1 MSQGVKIMIRKCAE
15 FCWVNVSIL
24 RTLSLQKILMA
35 VMLLLTANSTFA
47 AVLQDVNYA
56 VLPGNRVQIRL
67 TMSESVNV
75 SREFTT
81 DNPARISMDFEGLS
95 SALAKRNMRI
105 DAGDVLGVTAVEAQG
120 KVRIV
125 VALLQMSS
133 YTTSQ
138 QGSDFVITI
147 GSGSSSIYDEPE
159 ASSIAKTSSASS
171 SSMSSTSNNRISGL
185 DFRRGTGGEGQ
196 VILNLSSADVSVDLR
211 QEGRKV
217 IADFFDTSM
226 TASLL
231 RKLDVIDFATPATFI
246 QTTRIGNK
254 IRLTIDTENDFEY
267 LAYQTDTMF
276 TIELKPLTKH
286 EAEKLR
292 ADKNQYT
299 GERLSLMFQDIE
311 IRAVLQIIAQ
321 HTGLN
326 LVASDTV
333 RGNLTLRLQNVPW
346 DQALDIIL
354 KTKGL
359 DKRIDGNV
367 MLVAPAQEIAARE
380 EAELES
386 SRKVAELAPLRTE
399 LIQINYAKASE
410 IASLLKAAEN
420 SLLSERG
427 SVSVDERTNTLL
439 VQDTADKLEEV
450 RELSRKLDV
459 PVRQVQIESRIVT
472 ASSGWTEELGVQWG
486 ATKIRSETTLSGS
499 LPASNDLNAQIG
511 SGTTDLSDSLN
522 VSLPVAGAAGS
533 FGLTYAN
540 LSKGLIL
547 DLELSA
553 LENENRGEVIA
564 SPRVITANQKEAHI
578 EAGEE
583 IPFQN
588 ATSSGATSVQFK
600 KAVLSLTVTPQITPD
615 DRIILDLT
623 VTQDTRGEDT
633 PSGPAI
639 NTQQVT
645 TQVLVDNGQTVV
657 LGGIY
662 QQRTNRDE
670 TKVPFF
676 GDIPGLGWM
685 FTHKADTRAKQELLI
700 FVTPKI
706 LKESLK

>member
-1 MSQGVKIMIRKCAE
+1 MKS
-15 FCWVNVSIL
+15 N
-24 RTLSLQKILMA
+24 RTGYKSLSRNLQ
-35 VMLLLTANSTFA
+35 LLASLFLVLASTQTLLA
-47 AVLQDVNYA
+47 AVLQDVSYA
-56 VLPGNRVQIRL
+56 VLPGNRVEIRL
-67 TMSESVNV
+67 AMSEETMP

-81 DNPARISMDFEGLS
+81 NNPARISLDFDNTS
-95 SALAKRNMRI
+95 SALAKRNTRI
-105 DAGDVLGVTAVEAQG
+105 DTGNVVGVTAVEAG
-120 KVRIV
+120 SKTRVV
-125 VALLQMSS
+125 VALLEMSAYQAYS
-133 YTTSQ
+133 E
-138 QGSDFVITI
+138 GNDFVITI
-147 GSGSSSIYDEPE
+147 GSGGSTSIYNEPT
-159 ASSIAKTSSASS
+159 TSSG
-171 SSMSSTSNNRISGL
+171 SSTEKTMSGGISSV

-196 VILNLSSADVSVDLR
+196 IILSLPDSNVSVDLR

-217 IADFFDTSM
+217 IADFYD
-226 TASLL
+226 ASIQEALL
-231 RKLDVIDFATPATFI
+231 RKLDVIDFGTPATYI
-246 QTTRIGNK
+246 QTSRFSDK
-254 IRLTIDTENDFEY
+254 VRVTIDTISEFEY
-267 LAYQTDTMF
+267 LAYQTDNQF
-276 TIELKPLTKH
+276 TIELKPLTEA
-286 EAEKLR
+286 EAEKIR
-292 ADKNQYT
+292 DDKNLYV

-311 IRAVLQIIAQ
+311 VRAVLQIIAQ

-380 EAELES
+380 KMELEAS
-386 SRKVAELAPLRTE
+386 KQVSELAPSRTE
-399 LIQINYAKASE
+399 LIQVNYAMASE
-410 IASLLKAAEN
+410 IATLLKAKENTLLSTRGSVTVDDRTN
-420 SLLSERG
+420 SLL
-427 SVSVDERTNTLL
+427 VH
-439 VQDTADKLEEV
+439 DTADKLEEI
-450 RELSRKLDV
+450 RDLTNKLDV

-486 ATKIRSETTLSGS
+486 MTKIQSEATLSGS
-499 LPASNDLNAQIG
+499 LAASNDLNSQIG
-511 SGTTDLSDSLN
+511 DGDANLGDTLN
-522 VSLPVAGAAGS
+522 VSLPVANAAGS
-533 FGLTYAN
+533 FGISYAN
-540 LSKGLIL
+540 LSDGLLL

-564 SPRVITANQKEAHI
+564 SPRVITANQKEAMI

-633 PSGPAI
+633 ISGPAI

-670 TKVPFF
+670 TKVPLL
-676 GDIPGLGWM
+676 GDIPWLGWL
-685 FTHKADTRAKQELLI
+685 FRTQSDVKAKQELLI

-706 LKESLK
+706 LKDNMN

>member
-1 MSQGVKIMIRKCAE
+1 
-15 FCWVNVSIL
+15 
-24 RTLSLQKILMA
+24 
-35 VMLLLTANSTFA
+35 
-47 AVLQDVNYA
+47 
-56 VLPGNRVQIRL
+56 
-67 TMSESVNV
+67 
-75 SREFTT
+75 
-81 DNPARISMDFEGLS
+81 
-95 SALAKRNMRI
+95 
-105 DAGDVLGVTAVEAQG
+105 
-120 KVRIV
+120 
-125 VALLQMSS
+125 MSS
-133 YTTSQ
+133 GKS
-138 QGSDFVITI
+138 I
-147 GSGSSSIYDEPE
+147 SS
-159 ASSIAKTSSASS
+159 
-171 SSMSSTSNNRISGL
+171 L

-196 VILNLSSADVSVDLR
+196 VILNLADSDISVDLR

-217 IADFFDTSM
+217 IADFFGADM
-226 TASLL
+226 QDSLL
-231 RKLDVIDFATPATFI
+231 RKLDVVDFGTPATTI
-246 QTTRIGNK
+246 QTSRMSDM
-254 IRLTIDTENDFEY
+254 IRVSIDTVNDFEY
-267 LAYQTDTMF
+267 LAYQTDNMF
-276 TIELKPLTKH
+276 TIELKPLTKR

-292 ADKNQYT
+292 EDKNLYV

-311 IRAVLQIIAQ
+311 VRAVLQIIAQ

-380 EAELES
+380 KAELEAS
-386 SRKVAELAPLRTE
+386 KQVAELAPLRTE

-410 IASLLKAAEN
+410 IAVLLKAPEN

-427 SVSVDERTNTLL
+427 SVTVDERTNSLL
-439 VQDTADKLEEV
+439 VNDTADKLEDI
-450 RELSRKLDV
+450 RDLTNQLDV

-472 ASSGWTEELGVQWG
+472 ASSGWTEEIGVQWG
-486 ATKIRSETTLSGS
+486 TTKIRSEATFSGS
-499 LPASNDLNAQIG
+499 LAGSNDLNSQIG
-511 SGTTDLSDSLN
+511 DGEANLGDTLN
-522 VSLPVAGAAGS
+522 VSLPVSNAAGA
-533 FGLTYAN
+533 FGISYAN
-540 LSKGLIL
+540 LSKGLLL

-564 SPRVITANQKEAHI
+564 SPRVITANQKEAMI

-588 ATSSGATSVQFK
+588 ATSSGATAVQFK

-633 PSGPAI
+633 ISGPAI

-670 TKVPFF
+670 TKVPLL
-676 GDIPGLGWM
+676 GDIPWLGWL
-685 FTHKADTRAKQELLI
+685 FRTQSDVNAKQELLI

-706 LKESLK
+706 LKDNMN

>member
-1 MSQGVKIMIRKCAE
+1 MSQGVIIMIRKCAE
-15 FCWVNVSIL
+15 SCLTRVFSQGS
-24 RTLSLQKILMA
+24 LSLQKLMVA
-35 VMLLLTANSTFA
+35 VLLLMSVNSVMA
-47 AVLQDVNYA
+47 AVLEDISYA
-56 VLPGNRVQIRL
+56 VLPGNRVEIRL
-67 TMSESVNV
+67 SMTEAVGV
-75 SREFTT
+75 SSEFTT
-81 DNPARISMDFEGLS
+81 NNPARISMDFVGLS
-95 SALAKRNMRI
+95 SALTKKNTRI
-105 DAGDVLGVTAVEAQG
+105 DSGEVIGVTAVEVQG
-120 KVRIV
+120 KMRVV
-125 VALLQMSS
+125 VALLEMDAYSTRQE
-133 YTTSQ
+133 
-138 QGSDFVITI
+138 GNDFVITI
-147 GSGSSSIYDEPE
+147 GSDSGKSSNYQEPT
-159 ASSIAKTSSASS
+159 SMTNSYSSSASNS
-171 SSMSSTSNNRISGL
+171 ISGL
-185 DFRRGTGGEGQ
+185 DFRRGTAGEGQ
-196 VILNLSSADVSVDLR
+196 IILNLSNTDVSVDLR

-217 IADFFDTSM
+217 IADFVDTGM
-226 TASLL
+226 ADSLL
-231 RKLDVIDFATPATFI
+231 RKLDVIDFATPASYI
-246 QTTRIGNK
+246 QTVRMGNN

-267 LAYQTDTMF
+267 LAYQTDNSF
-276 TIELKPLTKH
+276 TIELKPLTER

-292 ADKNQYT
+292 DEKKQFI

-321 HTGLN
+321 HSNLN

-367 MLVAPAQEIAARE
+367 MLVAPAKEISDRE
-380 EAELES
+380 EQELNALQEVEKLS
-386 SRKVAELAPLRTE
+386 PLRTE
-399 LIQINYAKASE
+399 LIQINYAEAE
-410 IASLLKAAEN
+410 DIASLLKASDN

-427 SVSVDERTNTLL
+427 SVSVDSRTNSLL
-439 VQDTADKLEEV
+439 VQDTASKLAEV
-450 RELSRKLDV
+450 RDLAKELDR

-472 ASSGWTEELGVQWG
+472 ASSGWTEELGVRWG
-486 ATKIRSETTLSGS
+486 ATKIRSETSLSGS
-499 LPASNDLNAQIG
+499 LEGANDLNAQTG
-511 SGTTDLSDSLN
+511 SGTADLADTLN

-533 FGLTYAN
+533 FGMTFAN

-553 LENENRGEVIA
+553 LESENRGEVVA
-564 SPRVITANQKEAHI
+564 SPRVITANQKEASI

-623 VTQDTRGEDT
+623 VTQDTRGENT
-633 PSGPAI
+633 ISGPAI
-639 NTQQVT
+639 NTQKVT

-676 GDIPGLGWM
+676 GDLPGIGWM
-685 FTHKADTRAKQELLI
+685 FRKKSDTRSKQELLI

-706 LKESLK
+706 LKENVK

>member
-1 MSQGVKIMIRKCAE
+1 MSQGVKTMNSKHSE
-15 FCWVNVSIL
+15 FSRTRGAKFWRGPLQLMASLFLVFVSTQSIL
-24 RTLSLQKILMA
+24 
-35 VMLLLTANSTFA
+35 A
-47 AVLQDVNYA
+47 AVLQDVSYS
-56 VLPGNRVQIRL
+56 VLPGNRIEVRL
-67 TMSESVNV
+67 KMTESVEP

-81 DNPARISMDFEGLS
+81 NNPARISLDFDDTS
-95 SALAKRNMRI
+95 SALAKRNTRI
-105 DAGDVLGVTAVEAQG
+105 DTGNVVGVTAVEAG
-120 KVRIV
+120 SRVRVV
-125 VALLQMSS
+125 VALLEMTS
-133 YTTSQ
+133 YTTSLS
-138 QGSDFVITI
+138 GDDFVITI
-147 GSGSSSIYDEPE
+147 GAGATNSIYDEP
-159 ASSIAKTSSASS
+159 AATTAPAQSNSYMGSS
-171 SSMSSTSNNRISGL
+171 SKSISSL

-196 VILNLSSADVSVDLR
+196 IVLNMADSDISVDLR

-217 IADFFDTSM
+217 IADFMGANMQD
-226 TASLL
+226 SLL
-231 RKLDVIDFATPATFI
+231 RKLDVIDFGTPATYI
-246 QTTRIGNK
+246 QTSRFSDK
-254 IRLTIDTENDFEY
+254 IRVTIDTENEFEY
-267 LAYQTDTMF
+267 LAYQTDNQF
-276 TIELKPLTKH
+276 TIELKPLTKR

-292 ADKNQYT
+292 ADKNVYV

-311 IRAVLQIIAQ
+311 VRAVLQIIAQ

-380 EAELES
+380 KAELEAS
-386 SRKVAELAPLRTE
+386 QQVAELAPLRTE
-399 LIQINYAKASE
+399 LIQVNYAKASE
-410 IASLLKAAEN
+410 VATLLKAQEN
-420 SLLSERG
+420 SLLSDRG
-427 SVSVDERTNTLL
+427 SVTVDERTNSLL
-439 VQDTADKLEEV
+439 VKDTSDKLAEV
-450 RELSRKLDV
+450 RDLVSELDI

-472 ASSGWTEELGVQWG
+472 ASSGWTEEIGVRWG
-486 ATKIRSETTLSGS
+486 ATKIRSEATISGS

-511 SGTTDLSDSLN
+511 DGEANLSDTLN
-522 VSLPVAGAAGS
+522 VSLPVANPAGS
-533 FGLTYAN
+533 FGISYAN
-540 LSKGLIL
+540 LSKGLLL

-564 SPRVITANQKEAHI
+564 SPRVITANQKEASI

-623 VTQDTRGEDT
+623 VTQDTRGEAT
-633 PSGPAI
+633 LQGPAI

-670 TKVPFF
+670 TKVPLL
-676 GDIPGLGWM
+676 GDIPWLGWL
-685 FTHKADTRAKQELLI
+685 FRTQSDVRAKQELLI

-706 LKESLK
+706 LKDSVN

>member
-1 MSQGVKIMIRKCAE
+1 MSQGVKAMNSKHSE
-15 FCWVNVSIL
+15 FSRSRGAKFWRGPLQVLASLFLVFVS
-24 RTLSLQKILMA
+24 TQSLL
-35 VMLLLTANSTFA
+35 A
-47 AVLQDVNYA
+47 AVLQDVSYS
-56 VLPGNRVQIRL
+56 VLPGNRVEVRL
-67 TMSESVNV
+67 KMTQGVEP

-81 DNPARISMDFEGLS
+81 NNPARISLDFEDTS
-95 SALAKRNMRI
+95 SALAKRNTRI
-105 DAGDVLGVTAVEAQG
+105 DTGNVVGVTAVEAG
-120 KVRIV
+120 SRVRVV
-125 VALLQMSS
+125 VALLEMTS
-133 YTTSQ
+133 YTTSRS
-138 QGSDFVITI
+138 GDDFVITI
-147 GSGSSSIYDEPE
+147 GGGNSSSIYNEP
-159 ASSIAKTSSASS
+159 AATTAPAQTSSAMGSS
-171 SSMSSTSNNRISGL
+171 SKSISSL

-196 VILNLSSADVSVDLR
+196 IVLNLADSDISVDLR

-217 IADFFDTSM
+217 IADFMGADM
-226 TASLL
+226 QDSLL
-231 RKLDVIDFATPATFI
+231 RKLDVIDFGTPATYI
-246 QTTRIGNK
+246 QTNRFSDK
-254 IRLTIDTENDFEY
+254 IRVTVDTVNDFEY
-267 LAYQTDTMF
+267 LAYQTDNQF
-276 TIELKPLTKH
+276 TIELKPLTKR

-292 ADKNQYT
+292 ADKNQYV

-311 IRAVLQIIAQ
+311 VRAVLQIIAQ

-380 EAELES
+380 EAELRAS
-386 SRKVAELAPLRTE
+386 QQVAELAPTRTE
-399 LIQINYAKASE
+399 LIQVNYAKASE
-410 IASLLKAAEN
+410 IASLLKASEN

-427 SVSVDERTNTLL
+427 SVTVDERTNSLL
-439 VQDTADKLEEV
+439 VKDTADNLEEV
-450 RELSRKLDV
+450 RDLVSELDI

-472 ASSGWTEELGVQWG
+472 ASSGWTEEIGVQWG
-486 ATKIRSETTLSGS
+486 TTKIRSEATASGTLQG
-499 LPASNDLNAQIG
+499 ANDLNAQIG
-511 SGTTDLSDSLN
+511 DGEANLSDTLN
-522 VSLPVAGAAGS
+522 VSLPVANAAGS
-533 FGLTYAN
+533 FGISYAN
-540 LSKGLIL
+540 LSKGLLL

-564 SPRVITANQKEAHI
+564 SPRVITANQKEASI

-633 PSGPAI
+633 VQGPAI

-670 TKVPFF
+670 TKVPLL
-676 GDIPGLGWM
+676 GDIPWLGWL
-685 FTHKADTRAKQELLI
+685 FRTQSDVRAKQELLI

-706 LKESLK
+706 LKDAVN

>member
-1 MSQGVKIMIRKCAE
+1 VVGLKSWA
-15 FCWVNVSIL
+15 S
-24 RTLSLQKILMA
+24 SAMA
-35 VMLLLTANSTFA
+35 S
-47 AVLQDVNYA
+47 VLQDINYV
-56 VLPGNRVQIRL
+56 VLPGNRVEIRL
-67 TMSESVNV
+67 NMSEAVNV
-75 SREFTT
+75 SKEFTT
-81 DNPARISMDFEGLS
+81 SNPARISMDFQGLS
-95 SALAKRNMRI
+95 SALSQRNTRI
-105 DAGDVLGVTAVEAQG
+105 DAGEVLGVTALEVQG
-120 KVRIV
+120 KVRVV
-125 VALLQMSS
+125 VALLEMTN
-133 YTTSQ
+133 YTTHQ
-138 QGSDFVITI
+138 DGSDFVITV
-147 GSGSSSIYDEPE
+147 GSSG
-159 ASSIAKTSSASS
+159 ASSMYNEPASNVSAPTAMSS
-171 SSMSSTSNNRISGL
+171 SSTEISGL
-185 DFRRGTGGEGQ
+185 DFKRGTAGEGQ
-196 VILNLSSADVSVDLR
+196 VILNLSNPDVSVDLR
-211 QEGRKV
+211 QEGHKV
-217 IADFFDTSM
+217 IADFFDT
-226 TASLL
+226 AINDSLL

-246 QTTRIGNK
+246 QTSRMGNR
-254 IRLTIDTENDFEY
+254 IRLTINTENDFEY
-267 LAYQTDTMF
+267 LAYQADDLF
-276 TIELKPLTKH
+276 TIELKPLTRK

-292 ADKNQYT
+292 KDKNLYI

-326 LVASDTV
+326 LVAADTV

-380 EAELES
+380 KLELEA
-386 SRKVAELAPLRTE
+386 SRQVEELAPLRTE
-399 LIQINYAKASE
+399 IIQINYGKAAE
-410 IASLLKAAEN
+410 IAALLKAQEN
-420 SLLSERG
+420 SFLSERG
-427 SVSVDERTNTLL
+427 SVSIHEPTNSLL
-439 VQDTADKLEEV
+439 VQDTASKLEEI
-450 RELSRKLDV
+450 RDLARNLDI
-459 PVRQVQIESRIVT
+459 PIRQVQIEARIVT

-486 ATKIRSETTLSGS
+486 VTKIRSESTLSGS
-499 LPASNDLNAQIG
+499 LPASHDLNYQVGDGIG
-511 SGTTDLSDSLN
+511 DGTITTDISDSLN
-522 VSLPVAGAAGS
+522 VSLPVAAAAGS
-533 FGLTYAN
+533 FGLTFAN

-564 SPRVITANQKEAHI
+564 SPRVITANQKEAVI

-600 KAVLSLTVTPQITPD
+600 KAVLSLTVVPQITPD
-615 DRIILDLT
+615 DRVMLDLT

-633 PSGPAI
+633 ISGPAI
-639 NTQQVT
+639 NTQKVT

-676 GDIPGLGWM
+676 GDIPGVGWM
-685 FTHKADTRAKQELLI
+685 FRHNADTKAKQELLI

-706 LKESLK
+706 LKESIK

>member
-1 MSQGVKIMIRKCAE
+1 MSQGVKTMNSKHSEFSRIRGAK
-15 FCWVNVSIL
+15 FW
-24 RTLSLQKILMA
+24 RGPLQLMA
-35 VMLLLTANSTFA
+35 SLFLVFVSTQSMLA
-47 AVLQDVNYA
+47 AVLQDVSYS
-56 VLPGNRVQIRL
+56 VLPGNRIEVRL
-67 TMSESVNV
+67 KMTEGVEP

-81 DNPARISMDFEGLS
+81 NNPARISLDFDDTS
-95 SALAKRNMRI
+95 SALAKRNTRI
-105 DAGDVLGVTAVEAQG
+105 DTGNVVGVTAVEAG
-120 KVRIV
+120 SRVRVV
-125 VALLQMSS
+125 VALLEMTS
-133 YTTSQ
+133 YTTSRS
-138 QGSDFVITI
+138 GDDFVITI
-147 GSGSSSIYDEPE
+147 GAGATNSIYDEP
-159 ASSIAKTSSASS
+159 ATTTAPVQSNSYMGSSKSISS
-171 SSMSSTSNNRISGL
+171 L

-196 VILNLSSADVSVDLR
+196 IVLNMADSDISVDLR

-217 IADFFDTSM
+217 IADFMGANMQD
-226 TASLL
+226 SLL
-231 RKLDVIDFATPATFI
+231 RKLDVIDFGTPATYI
-246 QTTRIGNK
+246 QTSRFSDK
-254 IRLTIDTENDFEY
+254 IRVTIDTVNEFEY
-267 LAYQTDTMF
+267 LAYQTDNQF
-276 TIELKPLTKH
+276 TIELKPLTKR

-292 ADKNQYT
+292 ADKNVYV

-311 IRAVLQIIAQ
+311 VRAVLQIIAQ

-380 EAELES
+380 KAELEAS
-386 SRKVAELAPLRTE
+386 QQVAELAPLRTE
-399 LIQINYAKASE
+399 LIQVNYAKASE
-410 IASLLKAAEN
+410 VATLLKAQEN
-420 SLLSERG
+420 SLLSDRG
-427 SVSVDERTNTLL
+427 SVTVDERTNSLL
-439 VQDTADKLEEV
+439 VKDTSDKLAEV
-450 RELSRKLDV
+450 RDLVSELDI

-472 ASSGWTEELGVQWG
+472 ASSGWTEEIGVQWG
-486 ATKIRSETTLSGS
+486 ATKIRSEATISGS

-511 SGTTDLSDSLN
+511 DGEANLSDTLN
-522 VSLPVAGAAGS
+522 VSLPVANPAGS
-533 FGLTYAN
+533 FGISYAN
-540 LSKGLIL
+540 LSKGLLL

-564 SPRVITANQKEAHI
+564 SPRVITANQKEASI

-623 VTQDTRGEDT
+623 VTQDTRGEAT
-633 PSGPAI
+633 AQGPAI

-670 TKVPFF
+670 TKVPLL
-676 GDIPGLGWM
+676 GDIPWLGWL
-685 FTHKADTRAKQELLI
+685 FRTQSDIRAKQELLI

-706 LKESLK
+706 LKDSVN

>member
-1 MSQGVKIMIRKCAE
+1 MSQGVKTMNSKHSEFSRIRGAK
-15 FCWVNVSIL
+15 FW
-24 RTLSLQKILMA
+24 RGPLQLMA
-35 VMLLLTANSTFA
+35 SLFLVFVSTQSMLA
-47 AVLQDVNYA
+47 AVLQDVSYS
-56 VLPGNRVQIRL
+56 VLPGNRIEVRL
-67 TMSESVNV
+67 KMTEGVEP

-81 DNPARISMDFEGLS
+81 NNPARISLDFDDTS
-95 SALAKRNMRI
+95 SALAKRNTRI
-105 DAGDVLGVTAVEAQG
+105 DTGNVVGVTAVEAG
-120 KVRIV
+120 SRVRVV
-125 VALLQMSS
+125 VALLEMTS
-133 YTTSQ
+133 YTTSRS
-138 QGSDFVITI
+138 GDDFVITI
-147 GSGSSSIYDEPE
+147 GAGATNSIYDEP
-159 ASSIAKTSSASS
+159 ATTTAPVQSNSYMGSSKSISS
-171 SSMSSTSNNRISGL
+171 L

-196 VILNLSSADVSVDLR
+196 IVLNMADSDISVDLR

-217 IADFFDTSM
+217 IADFMGANMQD
-226 TASLL
+226 SLL
-231 RKLDVIDFATPATFI
+231 RKLDVIDFGTPATYI
-246 QTTRIGNK
+246 QTSRFSDK
-254 IRLTIDTENDFEY
+254 IRVTIDTVNEFEY
-267 LAYQTDTMF
+267 LAYQTDNQF
-276 TIELKPLTKH
+276 TIELKPLTKR

-292 ADKNQYT
+292 ADKNVYV

-311 IRAVLQIIAQ
+311 VRAVLQIIAQ

-380 EAELES
+380 KAELEAS
-386 SRKVAELAPLRTE
+386 QQVAELAPLRTE
-399 LIQINYAKASE
+399 LIQVNYAKASE
-410 IASLLKAAEN
+410 VATLLKAQEN
-420 SLLSERG
+420 SLLSDRG
-427 SVSVDERTNTLL
+427 SVTVDERTNSLL
-439 VQDTADKLEEV
+439 VKDTSDKLAEV
-450 RELSRKLDV
+450 RDLVSELDI

-472 ASSGWTEELGVQWG
+472 ASSGWTEEIGVQWG
-486 ATKIRSETTLSGS
+486 ATKIRSEATISGS

-511 SGTTDLSDSLN
+511 DGEANLSDTLN
-522 VSLPVAGAAGS
+522 VSLPVANPAGS
-533 FGLTYAN
+533 FGISYAN
-540 LSKGLIL
+540 LSKGLLL

-564 SPRVITANQKEAHI
+564 SPRVITANQKEASI

-623 VTQDTRGEDT
+623 VTQDTRGEAT
-633 PSGPAI
+633 LQGPAI

-670 TKVPFF
+670 TKVPLL
-676 GDIPGLGWM
+676 GDIPWLGWL
-685 FTHKADTRAKQELLI
+685 FRTQSDIRAKQELLI

-706 LKESLK
+706 LKDSVN

>member
-1 MSQGVKIMIRKCAE
+1 MSQGVIIMNRKCAE
-15 FCWVNVSIL
+15 LGWTRGINPL
-24 RTLSLQKILMA
+24 ALSLQKIMA
-35 VMLLLTANSTFA
+35 ALLLLLTANSTMA
-47 AVLQDVNYA
+47 AVLQDINYA
-56 VLPGNRVQIRL
+56 VLPGNRVEIRL
-67 TMSESVNV
+67 SMSESLNV

-95 SALAKRNMRI
+95 SALAKRNTRI
-105 DAGDVLGVTAVEAQG
+105 DAGDVIGVTAVEAQG
-120 KVRIV
+120 KMRIV
-125 VALLQMSS
+125 IALLQMDS
-133 YTTSQ
+133 YTTRQ
-138 QGSDFVITI
+138 EGSDFIITV
-147 GSGSSSIYDEPE
+147 GSSTSIYDEPE
-159 ASSIAKTSSASS
+159 QSYSSANTAST
-171 SSMSSTSNNRISGL
+171 SMSSAANNISGL

-196 VILNLSSADVSVDLR
+196 VVLNLTNTDVSVDLR
-211 QEGRKV
+211 QEGRKI

-226 TASLL
+226 TSTLL
-231 RKLDVIDFATPATFI
+231 RKLDVIDFGTPATFI
-246 QTTRIGNK
+246 QTSRMGDK
-254 IRLTIDTENDFEY
+254 IRLTIDTENEFEY
-267 LAYQTDTMF
+267 LAYQADNMF
-276 TIELKPLTKH
+276 TIELKPLSKR

-292 ADKNQYT
+292 ADKKQYI

-326 LVASDTV
+326 LVAADTV

-380 EAELES
+380 EQELQTNK
-386 SRKVAELAPLRTE
+386 KVEELAPLRTE
-399 LIQINYAKASE
+399 LVQVNYAKASE
-410 IASLLKAAEN
+410 IASILKASDN
-420 SLLSERG
+420 NLLSERG
-427 SVSVDERTNTLL
+427 SVSVDERTNSLL
-439 VQDTADKLEEV
+439 VQDTAAKLEEI
-450 RELSRKLDV
+450 RDLAKKLDI

-472 ASSGWTEELGVQWG
+472 ASSGWTEELGVRWG
-486 ATKIRSETTLSGS
+486 ATKVRSETS
-499 LPASNDLNAQIG
+499 LAGNLNDSVANNAQIG
-511 SGTTDLSDSLN
+511 TGALSDSLN

-533 FGLTYAN
+533 FGITYAN

-564 SPRVITANQKEAHI
+564 SPRVITANQKEASI

-633 PSGPAI
+633 VSGPAI

-676 GDIPGLGWM
+676 GDLPGIGWM
-685 FTHKADTRAKQELLI
+685 FRHQADTKAKQELLI

-706 LKESLK
+706 LKESIK